1 MKISIEYD
9 ALQWFKKE
17 LRIKQDESIRFIVRY
32 DGNSSIQPGY
42 SLGIVS
48 EQPDGEI
55 VSVEKEGILFFVDV
69 DDLWYFQNY
78 DLVVGYHEETEE
90 I

>member
-1 MKISIEYD
+1 MKISID
-9 ALQWFKKE
+9 DKALQWFKEE
-17 LRIKQDESIRFIVRY
+17 LRISLEIVA
-32 DGNSSIQPGY
+32 
-42 SLGIVS
+42 

-78 DLVVGYHEETEE
+78 DLVVGYHEEMEG

>member
-1 MKISIEYD
+1 MKISID
-9 ALQWFKKE
+9 DKALQWFKEE
-17 LRIKQDESIRFIVRY
+17 LRISLEIVA
-32 DGNSSIQPGY
+32 
-42 SLGIVS
+42 

-78 DLVVGYHEETEE
+78 DLVVGYHEEMEE

>member
-1 MKISIEYD
+1 DDK
-9 ALQWFKKE
+9 ALQWFKEE
-17 LRIKQDESIRFIVRY
+17 LRISLEIVA
-32 DGNSSIQPGY
+32 
-42 SLGIVS
+42 

-78 DLVVGYHEETEE
+78 DLVVGYHEEMEG